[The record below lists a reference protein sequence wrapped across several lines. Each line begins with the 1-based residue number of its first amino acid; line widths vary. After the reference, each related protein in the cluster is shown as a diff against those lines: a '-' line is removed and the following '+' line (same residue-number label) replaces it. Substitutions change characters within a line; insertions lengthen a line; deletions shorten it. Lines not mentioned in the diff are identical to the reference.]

1 MKTLKFNKVKY
12 KNIMSVGQEPIE
24 VRLDACH
31 KTLITGTNGTGKS
44 TMLEALCFGLFGKPF
59 RDLKKPQ
66 LINST
71 NKKGLLV
78 EVEMEY
84 DKKQFKVIRGLKPN
98 IFEVYRD
105 GQRIDEDASI
115 RDFQETFE
123 QMIGMNLNSF
133 KQVVVLGTAGYT
145 PFMALSKGDRR
156 RLVEDLLNVSIL
168 ADMDRLNKFQ
178 SRELTQQISVTDL
191 KLEHLKTQIE
201 TQEQFKN
208 KQQQKAGADID
219 RYQKMYDDFVAEAR
233 EHKASLEDLVQ
244 SLTEVTLGE
253 DPSEELQKLISA
265 SEKINTR
272 VQDYKAV
279 IHRHEKG
286 GTCPT
291 CLQQIGADEKI
302 KGKIETAIHD
312 YGIKSSDLNEKISSL
327 NEIMTSFKKQRQ
339 EQVRITSEITA
350 KKQIIQDTVMKA
362 KRIKLA
368 IEELSKDIID
378 NSSEILSLTK
388 DYNDEVKNKSALVIE
403 KYQRGIITDLLKDSG
418 IKGSIIKK
426 YIPYFNK
433 RIAHY
438 LKIMDADYSFTLDEE
453 FNETIKSRG
462 REDFTYNSFSQG
474 EKARI
479 DISLLFTWRD
489 VASQVSGVE
498 ISALF
503 LDEVFD
509 GSFDNEGIKRVAQI
523 LNSFTDMNIFVISH
537 KDHNPQ
543 DYGQHLHLKKR
554 GRFTII
560 DNAV

>member
-1 MKTLKFNKVKY
+1 
-12 KNIMSVGQEPIE
+12 MSVGQEPIE

-168 ADMDRLNKFQ
+168 ADMDRLNKSQ

-191 KLEHLKTQIE
+191 KLEHLMTQIA

-233 EHKASLEDLVQ
+233 LHKQSLEELIQ

-253 DPSEELQKLISA
+253 DPSDELQKLISA

-279 IHRHEKG
+279 IHRHEEG
-286 GTCPT
+286 GVCPT
-291 CLQQIGADEKI
+291 CMQQIGSDEKI
-302 KGKIETAIHD
+302 KGKIETAIHE
-312 YGIKSSDLNEKISSL
+312 YGLKSHDLNEKISSL
-327 NEIMTSFKKQRQ
+327 NEIMSSFKKQRQ
-339 EQVRITSEITA
+339 EQIRITSEIAT
-350 KKQIIQDTVMKA
+350 KKQIIQDTVAKA

-388 DYNDEVKNKSALVIE
+388 DYNEEVQNKSSLVIE

-509 GSFDNEGIKRVAQI
+509 SATDAEGVKGISIV
-523 LNSFTDMNIFVISH
+523 LNNMKDSNIFIISH
-537 KDHNPQ
+537 RDHNPQ

>member
-327 NEIMTSFKKQRQ
+327 NEIMASFKKQRQ

>member
-1 MKTLKFNKVKY
+1 
-12 KNIMSVGQEPIE
+12 MSVGQEPIE

>member
-1 MKTLKFNKVKY
+1 
-12 KNIMSVGQEPIE
+12 MSVGQEPIE

-327 NEIMTSFKKQRQ
+327 NEIMASFKKQRQ

>member
-1 MKTLKFNKVKY
+1 MKNLKFNKVKY

-84 DKKQFKVIRGLKPN
+84 DKKHFKVIRGLKPN

-208 KQQQKAGADID
+208 KQQQKAGTDID

-233 EHKASLEDLVQ
+233 EHKASLEELVQ

-253 DPSEELQKLISA
+253 DPSEELQKLVSA
-265 SEKINTR
+265 SEKINNR
-272 VQDYKAV
+272 VQDYQAV

-291 CLQQIGADEKI
+291 CFQQIGADEQI
-302 KGKIETAIHD
+302 KGRIETAIHD
-312 YGIKSSDLNEKISSL
+312 YGIKSSDLNKKISSL

-362 KRIKLA
+362 RRIKLA

-388 DYNDEVKNKSALVIE
+388 EYNNEVENKSALVIE

-509 GSFDNEGIKRVAQI
+509 SATDAEGVKGISIV
-523 LNSFTDMNIFVISH
+523 LNNMKDSNIFIISH
-537 KDHNPQ
+537 RDHNPQ